1 MVFTLP
7 EHVSCHDI
15 AGIWV
20 AFFSRCQRYR
30 CGQVNLF
37 RHAVKENL
45 RQKVELLSNVP
56 GYQICKEE
64 SIFALASL
72 CRRVW
77 VDPMQEVVSLR
88 LPATASGESC
98 C

>member
-7 EHVSCHDI
+7 EH
-15 AGIWV
+15 
-20 AFFSRCQRYR
+20 
-30 CGQVNLF
+30 VNLF

-88 LPATASGESC
+88 LLPATASGEFC

>member
-1 MVFTLP
+1 MRSRTLAMVFTLP
-7 EHVSCHDI
+7 EHI
-15 AGIWV
+15 
-20 AFFSRCQRYR
+20 
-30 CGQVNLF
+30 NLF
-37 RHAVKENL
+37 QKAVKENL

-56 GYQICKEE
+56 GYQVCKEE

-88 LPATASGESC
+88 LLPATASGEFC